1 MSNAGPP
8 PVQPSRAVAVTEQPR
23 GQQVIQQN
31 YLQVVNTLKENNGAE
46 AKAIRAMLGGDK
58 ALMDRFLATAFS
70 LLAKQND
77 LLFRATP
84 ASIVQSLK
92 DAAALGLE
100 PMTDDGAIIERGG
113 IASFNPMWRGYLK
126 RIRNSGKVVDVDCQI
141 VYENDIFEMQMG
153 TDPGIRHVPALPEFR
168 ANEDGS
174 REEVAGRG
182 DYRGAYAWALMPS
195 GKYII
200 EWMTTADINA
210 VRDHFSQAKKPGT
223 PWATSW
229 GEMARKTVLRRLSK
243 RLPGAAVD
251 HILAVDA
258 RNDQMAAETAKQL
271 AAVNDEMS
279 DVRALALRAVGAAS
293 DVPSKPQDEDAGAA
307 PTEPDAP
314 VEPPVQ
320 TGTIQGGTPYEVD
333 ARFAPN
339 ETEEEKQ
346 LRLHRQKA

>member
-1 MSNAGPP
+1 MTQAGPP
-8 PVQPSRAVAVTEQPR
+8 PVQPSRAVAVTG

-31 YLQVVNTLKENNGAE
+31 YTTVVETLKQNNGAE

-77 LLFRATP
+77 LLYKATP
-84 ASIVQSLK
+84 LSIVQSIK

-113 IASFNPMWRGYLK
+113 IATFNPMWRGYLK
-126 RIRNSGKVVDVDCQI
+126 RIRNSGKVVDVDCQL
-141 VYENDIFEMQMG
+141 VYENDIFEMQLG
-153 TDPGIRHVPALPEFR
+153 TDPKLHHVPALPEFR
-168 ANEDGS
+168 KADDGS

-210 VRDHFSQAKKPGT
+210 VRDHFSRASAGNT
-223 PWATSW
+223 PWKTSW
-229 GEMARKTVLRRLSK
+229 GEMARKTVLRRLAK

-251 HILAVDA
+251 HILALDA
-258 RNDQMAAETAKQL
+258 RNDNLVAEQAAAIGKVE
-271 AAVNDEMS
+271 DELS
-279 DVRALALRAVGAAS
+279 EVRMLALRAVSGESS
-293 DVPSKPQDEDAGAA
+293 DVPEAEQQAEQDEAA
-307 PTEPDAP
+307 PTQPETSGDA
-314 VEPPVQ
+314 
-320 TGTIQGGTPYEVD
+320 TP
-333 ARFAPN
+333 
-339 ETEEEKQ
+339 TLSEEEEQ
-346 LRLHRQKA
+346 LRRIRGGKA